1 MNLDVNTRNTLIGVG
16 LVLGLIA
23 AIAVAIVFKNKQ
35 AAGGLGASAS

>member
-23 AIAVAIVFKNKQ
+23 AVAVVVVLQKNKQ
-35 AAGGLGASAS
+35 ATGGVTS